1 MIRKMEVRDVDRVY
15 EIENSSFFEPWS
27 KKHLLK
33 ELTSNTLLDH
43 YVYELDGEVVGFY
56 IASRVLDLVE
66 IFTIAVDENYRRR
79 GIGEELLSHLIDLG
93 KKNKASEIWLE
104 VSVKNTNAIN
114 LYEKFGFKKDGIRKN
129 YYQKLGVDAYNMKR
143 KLYEWFLYN
152 GNWNKLWW

>member
-15 EIENSSFFEPWS
+15 EIENSSFFEPWT

-33 ELTSNTLLDH
+33 ELTSNKLLDH

-56 IASRVLDLVE
+56 IASKVLDLVE
-66 IFTIAVDENYRRR
+66 VFTIAVDSSYRKM
-79 GIGEELLSHLIDLG
+79 GIGTKLLAHLVDLAR
-93 KKNKASEIWLE
+93 KNSANEIWLE
-104 VSVKNTNAIN
+104 VSVKNTEAIG

-143 KLYEWFLYN
+143 KLYE
-152 GNWNKLWW
+152 

>member
-129 YYQKLGVDAYNMKR
+129 YYQKLGVDAYYMKR
-143 KLYEWFLYN
+143 KLYE
-152 GNWNKLWW
+152 

>member
-15 EIENSSFFEPWS
+15 EIENSSFFEPWT

-33 ELTSNTLLDH
+33 ELTSNKLLDH

-56 IASRVLDLVE
+56 IASKVLDLVE
-66 IFTIAVDENYRRR
+66 VFTIAVDSSYRKM
-79 GIGEELLSHLIDLG
+79 GIGTRLLAHLVDLAR
-93 KKNKASEIWLE
+93 KNSANEIWLE
-104 VSVKNTNAIN
+104 VSVKNTEAIG

-143 KLYEWFLYN
+143 KLYE
-152 GNWNKLWW
+152 